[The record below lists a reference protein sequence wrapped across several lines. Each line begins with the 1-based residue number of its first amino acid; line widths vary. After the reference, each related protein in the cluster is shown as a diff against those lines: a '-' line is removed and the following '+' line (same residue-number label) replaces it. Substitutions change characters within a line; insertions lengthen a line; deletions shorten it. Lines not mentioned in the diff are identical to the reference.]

1 MNIFNTK
8 DHIIEAIYDDGVAP
22 IHRGNPFVE
31 ALPRYETPAKIIE
44 KLRRKPDYKPEYRM
58 LSDDQ
63 RLDMLPEIEKVYQ
76 PISRDITLFSRMYA
90 QMKACY
96 AGRLRADP
104 RYFQKA
110 LQWQGKKYP
119 SFMADRPEGYKP
131 KSLLISAIGG
141 AGKTTATVRWLSLIP
156 QAIRHNS
163 YQGTP
168 FYVTQVPY
176 IRLDCHIDGE
186 PRSLCER
193 MIHTLDSIL
202 DTRYADRY
210 INKSRRS
217 TVSEL
222 MDDVSTLFHL
232 HGVVLIVIDHME
244 SMSAVKSGGAGYL
257 SNFIY
262 ELSSQVGAT
271 VVFIGTPDI
280 ARFVTK
286 TFRQLR
292 RSAELGSVPWLLS
305 EEDRDK
311 ILERIWWYQLTRD
324 KTKLTSDIKKA
335 FTTHTLRIPSLDAAL
350 YHLVQERAITS
361 RSIRGDESITAD
373 LVDSV
378 AHDSFYM
385 LEEVKYILTG
395 ARQEGWHRFP
405 DLPRVKPKDSHDDSS
420 VQDKKNYANAPSEP
434 AKSKSSVRSKSNDSL
449 IEEKNKGALKETS
462 VHDVL
467 MEQGIIPDIEELL
480 S

>member
-1 MNIFNTK
+1 
-8 DHIIEAIYDDGVAP
+8 
-22 IHRGNPFVE
+22 
-31 ALPRYETPAKIIE
+31 
-44 KLRRKPDYKPEYRM
+44 
-58 LSDDQ
+58 
-63 RLDMLPEIEKVYQ
+63 
-76 PISRDITLFSRMYA
+76 
-90 QMKACY
+90 
-96 AGRLRADP
+96 
-104 RYFQKA
+104 
-110 LQWQGKKYP
+110 
-119 SFMADRPEGYKP
+119 
-131 KSLLISAIGG
+131 
-141 AGKTTATVRWLSLIP
+141 
-156 QAIRHNS
+156 
-163 YQGTP
+163 
-168 FYVTQVPY
+168 
-176 IRLDCHIDGE
+176 
-186 PRSLCER
+186 
-193 MIHTLDSIL
+193 
-202 DTRYADRY
+202 
-210 INKSRRS
+210 
-217 TVSEL
+217 